1 MSYIQEVA
9 IEYRLFFFLSLSL
22 SMSLFLSNFCYII
35 LCGYTMLHQEIPF
48 ISQMNSLVP
57 DRFLCRSAN
66 WRPDQR
72 CPRRNGNE
80 SLWSVVVSK
89 LKFVKDTR
97 CTSPRKESQVS
108 GLGIG
113 SFRNEAVRDS
123 DQSVFWGSRTRYCC
137 SKKKKLTQFTQ
148 YHVICI
154 YFFKTHQLHIMLIHC
169 STVPIGRWASA

>member
-1 MSYIQEVA
+1 
-9 IEYRLFFFLSLSL
+9 
-22 SMSLFLSNFCYII
+22 
-35 LCGYTMLHQEIPF
+35 MLHQEIPF

-57 DRFLCRSAN
+57 DRFLRRSAN

-89 LKFVKDTR
+89 VKFVKDTR
-97 CTSPRKESQVS
+97 CTSPRKENQVS

-137 SKKKKLTQFTQ
+137 SKKNLTQFTQ

-154 YFFKTHQLHIMLIHC
+154 YFWKHINSILCSSIVQQSQLVGGLRRSLTSSGAGGPEEGHRTKLGGW
-169 STVPIGRWASA
+169 TRVEVWRRVAGSAPR